1 MVDALDLGSSAFGR
15 EGSSPSYPTLLFTKN
30 MRELSEI
37 VQELVENSNS
47 MNQVDSK
54 TAIQYV
60 VEAYESGMDKA
71 RNLIK
76 NSEDS
81 Y

>member
-1 MVDALDLGSSAFGR
+1 
-15 EGSSPSYPTLLFTKN
+15 

-47 MNQVDSK
+47 MNQIDSK

-60 VEAYESGMDKA
+60 IEAFESGMEKA
-71 RNLIK
+71 RDLIK
-76 NSEDS
+76 NDNQ
-81 Y
+81 

>member
-1 MVDALDLGSSAFGR
+1 
-15 EGSSPSYPTLLFTKN
+15 

-47 MNQVDSK
+47 MNQIDSK

-60 VEAYESGMDKA
+60 VEAYEAGMEKA
-71 RNLIK
+71 RDLIK
-76 NSEDS
+76 NDNQ
-81 Y
+81 

>member
-1 MVDALDLGSSAFGR
+1 
-15 EGSSPSYPTLLFTKN
+15 

-47 MNQVDSK
+47 MNRVDSK

-60 VEAYESGMDKA
+60 IEAFESGMEKA
-71 RNLIK
+71 RDLIK
-76 NSEDS
+76 NDNQ
-81 Y
+81 

>member
-1 MVDALDLGSSAFGR
+1 
-15 EGSSPSYPTLLFTKN
+15 

-54 TAIQYV
+54 TTIQYV
-60 VEAYESGMDKA
+60 VEAYEPGMDKA

>member
-1 MVDALDLGSSAFGR
+1 MVDAIDLGSIVFGR
-15 EGSSPSYPTLLFTKN
+15 ESSSLSYPTLLFTKN

-47 MNQVDSK
+47 MNQIDSK

-60 VEAYESGMDKA
+60 IEAFESGMEKA
-71 RNLIK
+71 RDLIK
-76 NSEDS
+76 NDNQ
-81 Y
+81 

>member
-1 MVDALDLGSSAFGR
+1 M
-15 EGSSPSYPTLLFTKN
+15 K
-30 MRELSEI
+30 ELSEI
-37 VQELVENSNS
+37 IQEMVDNGNS

-76 NSEDS
+76 DNND
-81 Y
+81 

>member
-1 MVDALDLGSSAFGR
+1 MKYQYFGLFLSEEDR
-15 EGSSPSYPTLLFTKN
+15 NALLFTKN

-47 MNQVDSK
+47 MNQIDSK

-60 VEAYESGMDKA
+60 IEAFESGMEKA
-71 RNLIK
+71 RDLIK
-76 NSEDS
+76 NDNQ
-81 Y
+81 

>member
-1 MVDALDLGSSAFGR
+1 M
-15 EGSSPSYPTLLFTKN
+15 PSGVRVRVSPTLHFYLLN
-30 MRELSEI
+30 MKELSEI
-37 VQELVENSNS
+37 IQELVENSNS

>member
-1 MVDALDLGSSAFGR
+1 M
-15 EGSSPSYPTLLFTKN
+15 K
-30 MRELSEI
+30 ELSEI
-37 VQELVENSNS
+37 IQEMVDNGNS
-47 MNQVDSK
+47 MNQIDSK

>member
-1 MVDALDLGSSAFGR
+1 
-15 EGSSPSYPTLLFTKN
+15 

-60 VEAYESGMDKA
+60 VESGMDKA

>member
-1 MVDALDLGSSAFGR
+1 M
-15 EGSSPSYPTLLFTKN
+15 K
-30 MRELSEI
+30 ELSEI
-37 VQELVENSNS
+37 IQEMVDNS

-60 VEAYESGMDKA
+60 VESGMDKA